1 MPQLIE
7 KDGNYYLR
15 KSYDLALTDEGLKL
29 LQDVQV
35 NQFIDKKF
43 FKTLCDQGY
52 VALFPDGSSAKPR
65 DSMQVEDS
73 ELVSEESCDSLGEL
87 LASIRKV
94 EERFSL
100 YGIEIEVRIKPSKS
114 N

>member
-15 KSYDLALTDEGLKL
+15 ESHDLALTAEALKL
-29 LQDVQV
+29 LQSVNV
-35 NQFIDKKF
+35 NQFIDKEF

-52 VALFPDGSSAKPR
+52 VTPLPDGVSGKSR
-65 DSMQVEDS
+65 DSRQVEDS
-73 ELVSEESCDSLGEL
+73 ELVSEESCDSLAEL
-87 LASIRKV
+87 MDSIRKI

-100 YGIEIEVRIKPSKS
+100 YEIEIEVRVKPSKS